1 LSEPS
6 KFIQVRRTVQFS
18 AIKTTKRYHK
28 GRRVSA
34 AYAKRYPH
42 LVKKTEW
49 VEIFERSIKFDPVK
63 KRQVYGG
70 WKIRSREKMNFFE
83 KILPLKSI
91 TTRSVSDLL
100 ARNKVYSNIW
110 QNNKGVIRITIEGI
124 ARGKR
129 IKEVVH
135 VGYLKSMWYGMREGY
150 SKFKRYLVHKI
161 LQALGKRR
169 LRISNSKESLERVHS
184 LHRMAN
190 MAKDKL
196 EYASSSEAVSLK
208 KEVKGLTRL
217 IKEQKQKEQ
226 IIRATLRI
234 EKLVNH

>member
-1 LSEPS
+1 MPDPS

-18 AIKTTKRYHK
+18 ALKTTKKYRK
-28 GRRVSA
+28 GRRVSE

-49 VEIFERSIKFDPVK
+49 VEIAERAIKFDPVK
-63 KRQVYGG
+63 KRQVYGA
-70 WKIRSREKMNFFE
+70 WRVQSREKMNFFE

-91 TTRSVSDLL
+91 STRSVSDLL

-124 ARGKR
+124 ARGRR

-135 VGYLKSMWYGMREGY
+135 VGYLKSVWYDMREGY
-150 SKFKRYLVHKI
+150 SKFKKHLVHKI

-184 LHRMAN
+184 LHRMVN
-190 MAKDKL
+190 SAKDKL
-196 EYASSSEAVSLK
+196 EYASSSEAVSLR
-208 KEVKGLTRL
+208 KEIKGLSRL

-226 IIRATLRI
+226 ITQATIRI